1 MADRCGFASMDGVG
15 FLACDIP
22 RRLHG
27 VSWAIG
33 YRVFFTA
40 LDHKN
45 TAEMDVIGAAIIGD
59 AGRK

>member
-15 FLACDIP
+15 FFACDIP
-22 RRLHG
+22 QRLHG

-45 TAEMDVIGAAIIGD
+45 TAEMDVVGAAIIGH
-59 AGRK
+59 AGRM